1 MLRRE
6 AIILIWLREKMEV
19 HLCTVS
25 IRLAAQSS
33 WNATLLKLRDATVT
47 RLQNPVQYMLCS
59 EHIIRNSIRKTNTR
73 PVWRKEKMRIKN
85 WFEKK
90 SLWQTCLST
99 TCSRAKDSYAVSE
112 RYMEYGWIE
121 RLFGISMENELKK
134 TGTCA
139 KFEKMS
145 VTNQMKTCSEWTCF
159 SQKKKN
165 RLWYILR

>member
-6 AIILIWLREKMEV
+6 TIIIIILIWLREKMEV

-25 IRLAAQSS
+25 IRLATQSS
-33 WNATLLKLRDATVT
+33 WNATLVKLRNATVT

-99 TCSRAKDSYAVSE
+99 TCSSAKDSYAVSE
-112 RYMEYGWIE
+112 QEKYCVVTKWRWGGGGWARRCDSYYVVITSSE
-121 RLFGISMENELKK
+121 MARC
-134 TGTCA
+134 CA
-139 KFEKMS
+139 EK
-145 VTNQMKTCSEWTCF
+145 
-159 SQKKKN
+159 
-165 RLWYILR
+165 R